1 MRGYHYEDLSV
12 GMTGEYARTV
22 TEADIVMFAGIT
34 GDTNPV
40 HLNQI
45 YAESTIFKTRI
56 AHGSLLAGYISCIL
70 GTIMPGP
77 GCIYLSQTLR
87 FKAPVRIG
95 DTVVATVTVVGKN
108 DEKKRLTCSTTCM
121 VGERT
126 VLEGEAVVIAPSR
139 A

>member
-1 MRGYHYEDLSV
+1 MRGYHYEDLTV

-45 YAESTIFKTRI
+45 YAEGTIFKTRI